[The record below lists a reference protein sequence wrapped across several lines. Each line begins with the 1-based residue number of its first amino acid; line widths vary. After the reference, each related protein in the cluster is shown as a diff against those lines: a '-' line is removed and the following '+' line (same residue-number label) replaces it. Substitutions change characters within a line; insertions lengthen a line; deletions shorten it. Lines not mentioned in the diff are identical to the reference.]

1 MKFLSTLLTR
11 FKIKLPADDKPVSF
25 WRIKAVLLGVF
36 AIGLLAFALHTFSGL
51 LTTGNSFENMQ
62 KNLRIA
68 ENAYGEG
75 EYKKVVDAAYTARS
89 LAIGMNK
96 TEDILDAV
104 LLEAKA
110 RLLLNDAEEGTKLLQ
125 DAMSLATQENSP
137 LFFAKTY
144 TAIMDV
150 YAKQGAYLKA
160 ITASKQVIRYY
171 TQANTPKEAAR
182 LIMILADAIIVAEPE
197 AAPTAIQLYE
207 ESLEIYKT
215 ANDFLMVG
223 LIRERMGA
231 ALLKTDRPKALNY
244 YLDAMEVYKAINNIE
259 RRDAI
264 YKTIDSIDPQ
274 ALPQYYD

>member
-11 FKIKLPADDKPVSF
+11 FKTKPPANGKPVSF
-25 WRIKAVLLGVF
+25 WRVKAVLLGVF
-36 AIGLLAFALHTFSGL
+36 AIGLLAFALNTFSGL
-51 LTTGNSFENMQ
+51 LESDNAFKNMQ
-62 KNLRIA
+62 KNLRVA
-68 ENAYGEG
+68 ETNYSQGK
-75 EYKKVVDAAYTARS
+75 YNKTIDAAYTARS

-110 RLLLNDAEEGTKLLQ
+110 RLLLNDSEEGTKLLQ
-125 DAMSLATQENSP
+125 DAMSLATTQQSP
-137 LFFAKTY
+137 LFLAKTY
-144 TAIMDV
+144 TAVMDV

-197 AAPTAIQLYE
+197 AAATAIELYE
-207 ESLEIYKT
+207 ESLEIYKV
-215 ANDFLMVG
+215 ANDLLMVG
-223 LIRERMGA
+223 LIRESMGA
-231 ALLKTDRPKALNY
+231 ALLKTDRPKALSY